1 MAARQIPLAGSER
14 VAASAIER
22 VFERK
27 VRLGKWA
34 LLFEQLWPRA
44 WLVLGL
50 AGLFIGASLAGLWPR
65 LPELPHMIVLGL
77 FALAFAAALVALARV
92 RWPSRDEAIRRI
104 EAISG
109 ISHRPASSYEDTLTL
124 GAGDA
129 RTEVLWR
136 VHRQRL
142 AALLQKLRVGHPSPR
157 ADRYDPFALRALLL
171 LGVVVLLVVVGDSAS
186 DRLRSAFR
194 FGALAKGAEARIDA
208 WVTPPA
214 YTSRPPI
221 MLADGAH
228 GLARPQ
234 EKPAAPYEIPD
245 RSQLVVRGTGAAI
258 GALSLE
264 VRTADGAVERLEAPA
279 TANATDVSELKLEVR
294 KSGTV
299 TVHAGGIQLLSW
311 PFQVIPDHPPKIAI
325 TKEPEK
331 SPRGALK
338 LFFKVEDD
346 YGVVSAESRIKRM
359 RPKEDK
365 TATAWARAGTKKG
378 ARPPHERPP
387 SLALRLPRAYP
398 KQAEGQSFHEI
409 GDHPW
414 AGMKVELSLVAKDL
428 AGQSGRSAP
437 IELVLPERRFSKPL
451 ARAVVEQRR
460 RLAEDPRDRPQVA
473 RAIAALTL
481 EPEEFIDDLQVFL
494 GLRSAYWRLQ
504 HDATRAGRNSVIA
517 QLWNIALRIEDGN
530 LTDAE
535 RALRA
540 AQERLQKALEQGA
553 SDEEIQKLMQELRQA
568 LAQFL
573 EQLSKQAQNQQPMQ
587 GLDRNSQ
594 MLSQQ
599 DLEQMLRNLE
609 NMARSGNR
617 DMAQQMLS
625 QLRDLLDRLQSGRM
639 ADQGQNQR
647 FGQMMDEFGNIIG
660 RQQQL
665 LDDTF
670 GQQRGQQGQ
679 QGQQG
684 QRGQRG
690 QQGQQG
696 QQGQRGQRGQQ
707 GQQGQQGDGEG
718 DQAGALG
725 DRQRQLRDMLGRL
738 QRGMREFGLQAP
750 GQLDGAGEAMER
762 AERALRNG
770 DLDGATQ
777 EEARALEQLRQGARE
792 LAQQMLRQM
801 PSRFGLNDPNSELD
815 PMGRPP
821 QRTDGPDPGV
831 GVKVPDQIDVQRAR
845 EILEEL
851 RRRLGEPTRPPLELE
866 YLERLLKRF

>member
-1 MAARQIPLAGSER
+1 MAQQTLPSGSR
-14 VAASAIER
+14 APATAAER

-65 LPELPHMIVLGL
+65 LPELPHKIVLSL
-77 FALAFAAALVALARV
+77 FALALVAALVALARV
-92 RWPSRDEAIRRI
+92 RWPSREQAIRRV
-104 EAISG
+104 EAVSG
-109 ISHRPASSYEDTLTL
+109 VKHRPASSYEDTLTL

-129 RTEVLWR
+129 RTEALWR

-142 AALLQKLRVGHPSPR
+142 AALLAKLRVGHPSPR

-171 LGVVVLLVVVGDSAS
+171 LGVFVLLVVVGDSAS

-214 YTSRPPI
+214 YTGKPPI
-221 MLADGAH
+221 MLADGGFS
-228 GLARPQ
+228 GLRPQ
-234 EKPAAPYEIPD
+234 ERPAGPMEIPD
-245 RSQLVVRGTGAAI
+245 RSVLVVRGSGAAL

-264 VRTADGAVERLEAPA
+264 APGKDGVAQHLEAPA
-279 TANATDVSELKLEVR
+279 PAGATDVAELKLEVR

-299 TVHAGGIQLLSW
+299 SVYGGGTPLLSW
-311 PFQVIPDHPPKIAI
+311 PFVVTPDSPPKISL
-325 TKEPEK
+325 TKEPERT
-331 SPRGALK
+331 PRGALK
-338 LFFKVEDD
+338 LSFKVEDD
-346 YGVVSAESRIKRM
+346 YGVVSAEGRIRRV

-365 TATAWARAGTKKG
+365 SSTAWARAGVKKG
-378 ARPPHERPP
+378 ARPPYERPP
-387 SLALRLPRAYP
+387 ALALRLPRAYP
-398 KQAEGQSFHEI
+398 KLAEGQSFHEI
-409 GDHPW
+409 GDHLW
-414 AGMKVELSLVAKDL
+414 AGMKVELTLVARDL
-428 AGQSGRSAP
+428 AGQSGRSTP
-437 IELVLPERRFSKPL
+437 VEMVLPERRFSKPL

-460 RLAEDPRDRPQVA
+460 KLAEDPRDRLQVA
-473 RAIAALTL
+473 RALDALTL
-481 EPEEFIDDLQVFL
+481 EPEEFIEDLQVFL

-504 HDATRAGRNSVIA
+504 RETTRSARNSVMA
-517 QLWNIALRIEDGN
+517 QLWSIALRIEDGN

-540 AQERLQKALEQGA
+540 AQERLSKALEEGA

-568 LAQFL
+568 LAQFM
-573 EQLSKQAQNQQPMQ
+573 EQLSKQAQNQPPMQ
-587 GLDRNSQ
+587 GMDRNSQ
-594 MLSQQ
+594 FMTPQ
-599 DLEQMLRNLE
+599 DIEQMLKNLE

-639 ADQGQNQR
+639 ADQGQSQR
-647 FGQMMDEFGNIIG
+647 FGQMMDEFGNLLG
-660 RQQQL
+660 QQQQL

-670 GQQRGQQGQ
+670 GQQRRQGERGQ

-684 QRGQRG
+684 QRGQGQRG
-690 QQGQQG
+690 QP
-696 QQGQRGQRGQQ
+696 GQRGQQ
-707 GQQGQQGDGEG
+707 GQQGQGQQGEGQGDG
-718 DQAGALG
+718 DQQGGLG

-738 QRGMREFGLQAP
+738 QRGLRDFGLQAP
-750 GQLDGAGEAMER
+750 GQFGGAGEAMER
-762 AERALRNG
+762 AERALRDG

-777 EEARALEQLRQGARE
+777 EETRALEQLRQGARE
-792 LAQQMLRQM
+792 MAQQMLRQM
-801 PSRFGLNDPNSELD
+801 PSRYGLNDSQGELD

-851 RRRLGEPTRPPLELE
+851 RRRLGDATRQPLELE